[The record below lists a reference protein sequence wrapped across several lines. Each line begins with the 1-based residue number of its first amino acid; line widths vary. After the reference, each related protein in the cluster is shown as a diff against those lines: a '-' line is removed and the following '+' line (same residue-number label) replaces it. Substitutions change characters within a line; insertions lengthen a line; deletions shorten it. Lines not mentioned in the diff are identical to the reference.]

1 MLVIVTYDVST
12 ETPEGRPSST
22 FARSASPGQPA
33 GRGLKLRCIGG
44 RVSLLA
50 HRPANQPGAD

>member
-33 GRGLKLRCIGG
+33 GRGLK
-44 RVSLLA
+44 
-50 HRPANQPGAD
+50 RPAQGGQRQHTAAMQQAHH